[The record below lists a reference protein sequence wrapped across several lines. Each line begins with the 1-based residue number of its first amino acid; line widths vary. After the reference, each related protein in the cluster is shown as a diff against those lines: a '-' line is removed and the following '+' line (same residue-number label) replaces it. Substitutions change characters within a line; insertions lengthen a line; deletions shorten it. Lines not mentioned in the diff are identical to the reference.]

1 MIIKTRIHMNSVKIR
16 LILLSGFCSIL
27 TILPG
32 ESQQQIPLPV
42 GRLSERTGLLV
53 KDDVIKQLIHSS
65 SGDKAFDYVSRLALW
80 DREQASEGY
89 TKAAE
94 WITQKTTEFGLENV
108 TVERFPCDGKIEYFG
123 QVMDPEWKVIKG
135 ELQLT
140 SPFTIDLASYDIL
153 PMSLAS
159 GSMTTDIETDLAD
172 IGQGT
177 NDSDYSAG
185 VKGKIVL
192 TTNRPVNV
200 YERAIKKEGAA
211 GIITSWSVP
220 DFDYLN
226 RRPGDFPDQV
236 GWSRIPWQEAS
247 KTGGF
252 AFLISSRRAG
262 ELKDL
267 MQQGKTLRVH
277 AVIDA
282 VMKPGNLEVVSGI
295 IPGSAYP
302 DEEIIV
308 TAHLDHYKPGA
319 NDNASGS
326 ASILEMTRTLCELIR
341 ERKLPQ
347 PLRTIRF
354 MWVPEY
360 NGTYAWLAAHN
371 NDQVKRIA
379 NINFDMVGENTVR
392 TNSILSLCY
401 TSDSNPSFLNAVMES
416 TADFINRFNSE
427 RYPPDI
433 DFYIGSVRGTR
444 NRIDCRMIPYVTG
457 TDHEL
462 FNNLKTGATTLTA
475 WPDDF
480 YHSSEDTPDKVDPTQ
495 LHRAV
500 VIGLTG
506 ITTMA
511 YADDAS
517 AKDIALLSLIYGR
530 KRVADSEFSA
540 VHSLFTASGDSFN
553 SADQL
558 ALNRIT
564 HVFKRELAAIG
575 TASVFAKTK
584 TAEAEIQKAISLMK
598 ADETASLKKIEG
610 AAALRA
616 AELGIRRVKPA
627 QTDEEQ
633 RAMNLVPVPVS
644 GKELNNLSYVC
655 RILAADETARILE
668 LTEAM
673 NKITIKLREAGID
686 ELTLYGIRDV
696 PAFYADGKRSVLDI
710 SNAFAAEYMPA
721 PLKVFEL
728 YFRAFEKAG
737 VMKLTEKK

>member
-1 MIIKTRIHMNSVKIR
+1 MNFVKIR

-27 TILPG
+27 TILAG
-32 ESQQQIPLPV
+32 EAQQQISCPV

-53 KDDVIKQLIHSS
+53 KDEVIKQLIHCS
-65 SGDKAFDYVSRLALW
+65 SGDRAFDYVSQLALW
-80 DREQASEGY
+80 DRDQASEGY

-94 WITQKTTEFGLENV
+94 WITQKAREFGLENV

-123 QVMDPEWKVIKG
+123 QVMDPEWKVTKG
-135 ELQLT
+135 DLMLT
-140 SPFTIDLASYDIL
+140 SPFTIDLASYDVL

-159 GSMTTDIETDLAD
+159 GSMTTDIETELVD

-177 NDSDYSAG
+177 ADSDYASG
-185 VKGKIVL
+185 VKGKIVM
-192 TTNRPVNV
+192 TTNRPSSV
-200 YERAIKKEGAA
+200 YERAITKEGAA
-211 GIITSWSVP
+211 GIVTSWSVP

-226 RRPGDFPDQV
+226 RRPGDFPSQV
-236 GWSRIPWQEAS
+236 GWSRVPWQETS

-262 ELKDL
+262 ELKYL

-295 IPGSAYP
+295 IPGSTYP

-326 ASILEMTRTLCELIR
+326 ASILEMARTLNELIR

-371 NDQVKRIA
+371 NDPVKRIA
-379 NINFDMVGENTVR
+379 NINYDMVGENTIR
-392 TNSILSLCY
+392 TNSILSLSY

-416 TADFINRFNSE
+416 TADFINRFNGE
-427 RYPPDI
+427 RYPPDM
-433 DFYIGSVRGTR
+433 DFYIGSIRGTR

-462 FNNLKTGATTLTA
+462 FNNLKIGATTLNA

-506 ITTMA
+506 ITTLA

-517 AKDIALLSLIYGR
+517 AKDIAFLSLIYGR
-530 KRVADSEFSA
+530 KRIAGSEFSA
-540 VHSLFTASGDSFN
+540 MHYLFTASRDSFS
-553 SADQL
+553 SADRL
-558 ALNRIT
+558 VLNRIT

-575 TASVFAKTK
+575 TASIFAKTK
-584 TAEAEIQKAISLMK
+584 TAEAEIQKVTSLMK
-598 ADETASLKKIEG
+598 ADETASLKKIEV

-616 AELGIRRVKPA
+616 AELGIRRVKPTL
-627 QTDEEQ
+627 TDEEI
-633 RAMNLVPVPVS
+633 RAMNLVPSPVM
-644 GKELNNLSYVC
+644 GKELNNLSYVS
-655 RILAADETARILE
+655 RILAADETARIPE
-668 LTEAM
+668 
-673 NKITIKLREAGID
+673 IG
-686 ELTLYGIRDV
+686 
-696 PAFYADGKRSVLDI
+696 
-710 SNAFAAEYMPA
+710 
-721 PLKVFEL
+721 
-728 YFRAFEKAG
+728 RAH
-737 VMKLTEKK
+737 V